1 MSKKSAKIADLIANC
16 DTLGGRYDP
25 HYPGYF
31 ACFNANL
38 YYEAHDVLE
47 ELWLAEKPAPNSDY
61 YKGLI
66 QFAGAFVHLQKQR
79 LNPSFR
85 LFNLALNNFEKY
97 PEQHLDFDLAN
108 AKRLCR
114 KYMGLLA
121 DSGFTVNPY
130 TPESAPRLGL
140 TA

>member
-1 MSKKSAKIADLIANC
+1 
-16 DTLGGRYDP
+16 RYDP

-31 ACFNANL
+31 ACFNVNL

-85 LFNLALNNFEKY
+85 LFHLALANFQKY
-97 PEQHLDFDLAN
+97 PEIHLSFDLAN
-108 AKRLCR
+108 AKRLCLQYIER
-114 KYMGLLA
+114 LEN
-121 DSGFTVNPY
+121 SGFTENPY
-130 TPESAPRLGL
+130 TPESAPRLSLL
-140 TA
+140 TD